1 VAHVSRITFHRLVGP
16 QRSLRLA
23 AMIRPWKGIHPRIDP
38 TAFVEQS
45 AQVIGDVTMGAE
57 SSTWFNT
64 TIRGDVNYIRIG
76 ARTNI
81 QDGSVLHVTRETH
94 PLIIGDDV
102 TVGHSVTLHGCVIE
116 GPALIGMGAII
127 LDGAA
132 LEPYVFVAAGAL
144 VPEGMRVPSGSLV
157 MGMPAKVKR
166 PLLDKEMTRI
176 DRSAASYVAYR
187 LDYME
192 GEG

>member
-1 VAHVSRITFHRLVGP
+1 
-16 QRSLRLA
+16 
-23 AMIRPWKGIHPRIDP
+23 MIRPWRGIDPKIHP
-38 TAFVEQS
+38 TAFVESS
-45 AQVIGDVTMGAE
+45 AQVIGDVVMGAE
-57 SSTWFNT
+57 SSAWFNT

-76 ARTNI
+76 ERTNI
-81 QDGSVLHVTRETH
+81 QDGSVLHVTRDTH
-94 PLIIGDDV
+94 PLIIGDEV

-127 LDGAA
+127 LDGAL

-166 PLLDKEMTRI
+166 PLTQEERARI
-176 DRSAASYVAYR
+176 DKSAASYVAYR
-187 LDYME
+187 LDYMN
-192 GEG
+192 GE